1 MVLGS
6 KRKVGC
12 YSKATLEGRDH
23 GSANKSRLYGTGTR
37 GRHYYHIEHAGE
49 DDTPAML
56 LVTVVSLGVSPCLT
70 QGYIN

>member
-37 GRHYYHIEHAGE
+37 GRHYHIEHAGE